1 MNIYIQAAAQIS
13 SQEPLSHAWFYHPI
27 RYTERF
33 VRSIEPDYKEYINPM
48 QARRM
53 GKILKR
59 ALATSLYVVH
69 KTGIDQPDAIIS
81 GTGLGCI
88 ENTEKFLT
96 AMVRDNEMYL
106 QPTYFMQSTH
116 NTISSQIALHLKCNK
131 YNTTYAQ
138 RGISFE
144 SGLLDAYL
152 QFELGKIKT
161 ALVTSHDEMTPDY
174 FTLLEKIN
182 YWKKGD
188 INETL
193 LRKSDSIGS
202 FAGEA
207 SSCFM
212 LENKK
217 SKTSM
222 CEIKGVD
229 IFFNP
234 TPQRLQEAIETMLGK
249 HQLSLKDI
257 DVVMTGLNGDKDND
271 AVYHQFQQR
280 LFHEIPM
287 AWYKHLFGESFTATG
302 LGMYVAATAIQE
314 QTLPVDYLFNR
325 ETPLNGIKK
334 ILIYNHFQNK
344 DHSLI
349 LLSSCC

>member
-1 MNIYIQAAAQIS
+1 MNIYIQAATQIS
-13 SQEPLSHAWFYHPI
+13 AQEPLGNAWFHRPL
-27 RYTERF
+27 RFTERY
-33 VRSIEPDYKEYINPM
+33 VRSIDPDYKEYINPM
-48 QARRM
+48 EARRM

-59 ALATSLYVVH
+59 ALATSLHVVR
-69 KTGIDQPDAIIS
+69 KTGIDQPDAIIT

-144 SGLLDAYL
+144 SSLLDAYM

-161 ALVTSHDEMTPDY
+161 ALVAGHDEMTPDY
-174 FTLLEKIN
+174 FVLLDKIN
-182 YWKKGD
+182 FWKKGEV
-188 INETL
+188 NEAV
-193 LRKSDSIGS
+193 LRKSDSVGS

-207 SSCFM
+207 SACFM

-217 SKTSM
+217 TDFSI
-222 CEIKGVD
+222 CELKGVD
-229 IFFNP
+229 LLFNP
-234 TPQRLQEAIETMLGK
+234 TPQRINEAIEEMLAK
-249 HQLSLKDI
+249 HHLQIKEI
-257 DVVMTGLNGDKDND
+257 DAVITGINGDKDND
-271 AVYHQFQQR
+271 AVYHQLQR
-280 LFHEIPM
+280 QLFPETPM
-287 AWYKHLFGESFTATG
+287 AWYKHLFGESFTACG
-302 LGMYVAATAIQE
+302 LGMFTAATAIQE
-314 QTLPVDYLFNR
+314 QLLPADYLFNR
-325 ETPLNGIKK
+325 DVKLKGIKH
-334 ILIYNHFQNK
+334 ILLYNHFQNK

-349 LLSSCC
+349 LLSSC